1 MRIDKNDDSLMKHLA
16 LTAAMAV
23 ALYVVS
29 FAWIEHRR
37 TMRGPWQVQFQSDAA
52 GQPSITF
59 HEPALAIS
67 ETVAFPGEKTAPN
80 LDVRQQ
86 FADAT
91 TNVPFGRVIFQDPTF
106 LPGTLTL
113 GLFGHE
119 VEALPRVLIIDKKEI
134 AWTSNGRVEVS
145 HPATNLPAPQSVSGS
160 AGVPPGVPAAVFGV
174 SPNTSPAPHPLSI
187 VPRNG
192 PLSNHY

>member
-1 MRIDKNDDSLMKHLA
+1 MCARRGNLRALMQPTKNDDSLVKHLA
-16 LTAAMAV
+16 LAAAMAV

-37 TMRGPWQVQFQSDAA
+37 TFRGPWQVEFQSNAD
-52 GQPSITF
+52 GQPSVVL
-59 HEPALAIS
+59 HEPALGIS
-67 ETVAFPGEKTAPN
+67 ETVAFPGAKTAPN
-80 LDVRQQ
+80 LEVWEA
-86 FADAT
+86 FSEAT

-134 AWTSNGRVEVS
+134 AWTPKGRVEAQVGR
-145 HPATNLPAPQSVSGS
+145 PAKHN
-160 AGVPPGVPAAVFGV
+160 
-174 SPNTSPAPHPLSI
+174 
-187 VPRNG
+187 
-192 PLSNHY
+192 